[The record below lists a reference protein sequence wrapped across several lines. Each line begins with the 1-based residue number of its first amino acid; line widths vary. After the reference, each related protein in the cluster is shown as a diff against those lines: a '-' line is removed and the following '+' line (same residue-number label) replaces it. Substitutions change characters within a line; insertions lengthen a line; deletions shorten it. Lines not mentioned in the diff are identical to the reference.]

1 MSFSALL
8 NGSELDEKS
17 LFGEAYKL
25 WGANNQKFTANP
37 AGFKEELTAASTL
50 FGFLQGAGDALSAKQ
65 QRQVGNVLSTLQA
78 VMVLTEPEPE
88 PPPPEP
94 EPKAEVKY
102 AGMRSAPNANELPAP
117 SMLFGSKL
125 FGGKGGAP
133 PAAGRPNRRP
143 DIGRLFG
150 ACKGRG
156 WLGWWCDEEEA
167 RRQGGRSRPHRLP
180 RLRRRLRRPSPR
192 SRRRHHRS
200 RRAVTA
206 SQVIRPF

>member
-125 FGGKGGAP
+125 FGGKGGAAPAPP
-133 PAAGRPNRRP
+133 PAVPTADPISAAFSAPAKGE
-143 DIGRLFG
+143 DGWGGG
-150 ACKGRG
+150 ATKKN
-156 WLGWWCDEEEA
+156 L
-167 RRQGGRSRPHRLP
+167 
-180 RLRRRLRRPSPR
+180 
-192 SRRRHHRS
+192 
-200 RRAVTA
+200 
-206 SQVIRPF
+206 